1 MLYKKQARIHRKK
14 ILVLSNTASMI
25 SQFNMPNLQIMKSLG
40 YETEIA
46 CNFEEGNT
54 CTTEIVNQLKHTLD
68 EMDISFHQI
77 DFKRGK
83 SSILNHLIALRQV
96 KRLIRKRKYDV
107 IFCQSTIAG
116 IAGRIYGKRHHCKVI
131 YIAHGFQF
139 YEGAS
144 KMRWAVFYGLE
155 KFLSRKTDT
164 LILTNKDDYQL
175 AKKNFGAFD
184 TRFVPGVGVD
194 IASYVSEE
202 NFDRNEERKKWKIA
216 PDDYVIFSAG
226 ELSERKNHRIVME
239 IVRDMD
245 NPKIKYLI
253 CGIGPLEDE
262 YKQLIKEWN
271 MEDYIIL
278 LGYQKDLRSIYGI
291 SDLFVLPSHNEGL
304 PVCLLMAIASKVVSV
319 CSDIRGNHELVRDKR
334 YLFPPT
340 DKTAIRECIVHAM
353 NHQEENKSVAENN
366 YTNLKKYGSSHVNRL
381 MRQIFIRYI

>member
-1 MLYKKQARIHRKK
+1 MLYKKQVEIHRKK

-25 SQFNMPNLQIMKSLG
+25 AQFNIPNLQIMKSLG
-40 YETEIA
+40 YQIEIA

-54 CTTEIVNQLKHTLD
+54 CTTEIINQLKHTLH
-68 EMDISFHQI
+68 EMDISFYQI

-83 SSILNHLIALRQV
+83 SSILKHFTALRQV
-96 KRLIRKRKYDV
+96 ENLIRKRKYDV

-116 IAGRIYGKRHHCKVI
+116 IAGRIYGKKYHCKVI

-144 KMRWAVFYGLE
+144 KLRWAVFYGLE
-155 KFLSRKTDT
+155 KILSRKTDI

-184 TRFVPGVGVD
+184 IRFVPGVGVD
-194 IASYVSEE
+194 IGSYALEKDF
-202 NFDRNEERKKWKIA
+202 NQNEERKKWGID

-239 IVRDMD
+239 IVRDMG

-271 MEDYIIL
+271 MEDCIIL
-278 LGYQKDLRSIYGI
+278 LGYQKNLKNIYGI
-291 SDLFVLPSHNEGL
+291 SDLFVFPSHNEGL
-304 PVCLLMAIASKVVSV
+304 PVCLLMAIASKVVSI
-319 CSDIRGNHELVRDKR
+319 CSDIRGNHELVRNKR

-340 DKTAIRECIVHAM
+340 DKSAIKKSIVYAM
-353 NHQEENKSVAENN
+353 NHQEENRSIAESN
-366 YTNLKKYGSSHVNRL
+366 YANLKKYGSKNVDRL
-381 MRQIFIRYI
+381 MREVFKCYI